1 MLNSFFNFLIKKPTW
16 SLVLLLIVIVTTLS
30 QIQYFSLDASSDSLS
45 LEGDDNLELYFE
57 TLETFG
63 SDESLIISYTAKEN
77 IINANQ
83 LEHLRSFRDSLLE
96 IEEVNS
102 VISILDV
109 SLFKSPPLSLVELA
123 GDLFTID
130 NGKADMSFIESE
142 FQSSPIYANNLIS
155 KDLRTTALL
164 IPLNITDPTAIVDG
178 EILKSTITKI
188 RSTMDEY
195 RNDVTLFLGGVPMI
209 RNDVITYITNDL
221 IVFSLAVVLI
231 MSIILAIIFRSIR
244 WVLMPIT
251 ISVTGAL
258 FMTGLI
264 GAIGWKVT
272 VISAN
277 FFSLL
282 LVMTLS
288 VTIHLV
294 VRYRELAKNNPEA
307 EVSSL
312 IGKTLEQMIRPC
324 CLTTITTI
332 AAFASLTMSNVRPVI
347 DFGLMMS
354 IGVIIA
360 LLISFIAFPVL
371 MALLPKPKV
380 KNHID
385 KFPIVQKLAIITDK
399 FGKQIIV
406 ALIFLVIVSLSGIT
420 KLSVENSFIDY
431 FKKSTEINQG
441 LNFIDQ
447 ELGGTIPLEIV
458 FDDLASAYWT
468 DVDLREDIHQ
478 VHQYLDSIDSVGK
491 VLSIDTFMQI
501 LIESNNGKAPNGFIL
516 MMAKN
521 QMPESAKSQILRPYI
536 SDKNDQLRFVARI
549 KETYPTLNRNKLIND
564 INIKLVEKFDFKP
577 ENFHFT
583 GSFALYNNL
592 LQSLFDSQIKNIA
605 TVFVIIFVMFLLIF
619 RSTIVALLAVI
630 PNTIPSILILGTMGL
645 ANIPLDLMTITIAAI
660 AIGIG
665 IDNAIH
671 YINRFQ
677 VEFAKDSNYLASM
690 HRTHSSI
697 GLAIFYTA
705 ITVSIGFLVLVLS
718 NFIPSIYF
726 GVFMAIAMLSAV
738 LVNLT
743 LLPKLLIIFKP
754 KINH

>member
-1 MLNSFFNFLIKKPTW
+1 MLNSFFNLLIKKPAW

-57 TLETFG
+57 TQKTFG
-63 SDESLIISYTAKEN
+63 SDESLIISYTAKES
-77 IINANQ
+77 IINADQ

-96 IEEVNS
+96 IEEVDS

-109 SLFKSPPLSLVELA
+109 SLFKSPPLSLTDLA
-123 GDLFTID
+123 SNLITID
-130 NGKADMSFIESE
+130 NGKADMSFVESE
-142 FQSSPIYANNLIS
+142 FQSSPIYANNLVS

-164 IPLNITDPTAIVDG
+164 IPISLTDPTAIVDD
-178 EILKSTITKI
+178 EILKGTITKI

-195 RNDVTLFLGGVPMI
+195 RNDASLFLGGVPMI
-209 RNDVITYITNDL
+209 RNDVIAYITSDL
-221 IVFSLAVVLI
+221 ILFSLAVVLI
-231 MSIILAIIFRSIR
+231 MSIILAIIFHSIR
-244 WVLMPIT
+244 WVLMPIM

-258 FMTGLI
+258 LMTGFI

-307 EVSSL
+307 ELSNL
-312 IGKTLEQMIRPC
+312 IRQTLEQMIKPC
-324 CLTTITTI
+324 WLTTITTI

-354 IGVIIA
+354 IGVSIA

-371 MALLPKPKV
+371 MVLLPKPKV
-380 KNHID
+380 ENHIEQ
-385 KFPIVQKLAIITDK
+385 FPIVQKLAIITDK
-399 FGKQIIV
+399 FGKQIII
-406 ALIFLVIVSLSGIT
+406 ALIFLVIVSLSGVT

-441 LNFIDQ
+441 LNLIDK

-458 FDDLASAYWT
+458 FDDLASAYWA
-468 DVDLREDIHQ
+468 DEGLREDIHQ
-478 VHQYLDSIDSVGK
+478 VHQYLDSIDGVGK

-501 LIESNNGKAPNGFIL
+501 LIESNNGKAPNGFVL
-516 MMAKN
+516 MIGKN
-521 QMPESAKSQILRPYI
+521 QMPESAKSQILKPHI
-536 SDKNDQLRFVARI
+536 SDETDQLRFVARI
-549 KETYPTLNRNKLIND
+549 KETHPTLDRNELIND
-564 INIKLVEKFDFKP
+564 INKNLVEKFDFNP
-577 ENFHFT
+577 ESFYFT

-592 LQSLFDSQIKNIA
+592 LQSLFDSQIKTIA

-619 RSTIVALLAVI
+619 RSFSLALLAVI
-630 PNTIPSILILGTMGL
+630 PNTIPSLLILGAMGL
-645 ANIPLDLMTITIAAI
+645 TNIPLDLMTITIAAI

-677 VEFAKDSNYLASM
+677 VEFTKDSDYLASM
-690 HRTHSSI
+690 YRTHSSI

-743 LLPKLLIIFKP
+743 LLPKLLITFKP

>member
-1 MLNSFFNFLIKKPTW
+1 
-16 SLVLLLIVIVTTLS
+16 
-30 QIQYFSLDASSDSLS
+30 
-45 LEGDDNLELYFE
+45 
-57 TLETFG
+57 
-63 SDESLIISYTAKEN
+63 
-77 IINANQ
+77 
-83 LEHLRSFRDSLLE
+83 
-96 IEEVNS
+96 
-102 VISILDV
+102 
-109 SLFKSPPLSLVELA
+109 
-123 GDLFTID
+123 
-130 NGKADMSFIESE
+130 
-142 FQSSPIYANNLIS
+142 
-155 KDLRTTALL
+155 
-164 IPLNITDPTAIVDG
+164 
-178 EILKSTITKI
+178 
-188 RSTMDEY
+188 
-195 RNDVTLFLGGVPMI
+195 
-209 RNDVITYITNDL
+209 
-221 IVFSLAVVLI
+221 
-231 MSIILAIIFRSIR
+231 
-244 WVLMPIT
+244 MPIT

-294 VRYRELAKNNPEA
+294 VRYRELSKNNPEA

-312 IGKTLEQMIRPC
+312 IKQTLEQMIRPC
-324 CLTTITTI
+324 SLTTITTI

-354 IGVIIA
+354 IGICIA
-360 LLISFIAFPVL
+360 LLISFVTFPIL

-385 KFPIVQKLAIITDK
+385 QFPIVQKLAFITDK
-399 FGKQIIV
+399 YGRQMI
-406 ALIFLVIVSLSGIT
+406 ATLILLIIVSLSGIN

-458 FDDLASAYWT
+458 FDDLARTYWA
-468 DVDLREDIHQ
+468 DESLREDIHQ
-478 VHQYLDSIDSVGK
+478 VHQYLDSIDSIGK
-491 VLSIDTFMQI
+491 VLSIDTFMQ
-501 LIESNNGKAPNGFIL
+501 LLKESNNGKAPNGFLL
-516 MMAKN
+516 MIGKN
-521 QMPESAKSQILRPYI
+521 EMPEFAKSQILRPHI
-536 SDKNDQLRFVARI
+536 SDETDQLRFIARI
-549 KETYPTLNRNKLIND
+549 KETNPTLDRNELIND
-564 INIKLVEKFDFKP
+564 INKKLVEKFNFNP
-577 ENFHFT
+577 ESFHFT

-592 LQSLFDSQIKNIA
+592 LQSLFESQIKTIA
-605 TVFVIIFVMFLLIF
+605 TVFVIIFAMFLLIF
-619 RSTIVALLAVI
+619 RSMSLALLAVI
-630 PNTIPSILILGTMGL
+630 PNTIPSLLILGTMGL

-677 VEFAKDSNYLASM
+677 VEFTKDSDYLEAM
-690 HRTHSSI
+690 YRTHSSI

-743 LLPKLLIIFKP
+743 LLPKLLILLKP
-754 KINH
+754 KIYY

>member
-1 MLNSFFNFLIKKPTW
+1 MLNSVFSLLIKKPAW
-16 SLVLLLIVIVTTLS
+16 SLVLLLIVIATTLS
-30 QIQYFSLDASSDSLS
+30 QIQFFSLDASSDSLS
-45 LEGDDNLELYFE
+45 LEGDENLELYFE
-57 TLETFG
+57 TQKTFG
-63 SDESLIISYTAKEN
+63 SDESLIISYTAKN
-77 IINANQ
+77 SIINADQ
-83 LEHLRSFRDSLLE
+83 LEHLRSFRDSLLG
-96 IEEVNS
+96 IEEVDS

-123 GDLFTID
+123 SDVITID
-130 NGKADMSFIESE
+130 NGKADMSFVESE
-142 FQSSPIYANNLIS
+142 FESSPIYANNLVS

-164 IPLNITDPTAIVDG
+164 IPLSSIVDG
-178 EILKSTITKI
+178 EILKGTITKI
-188 RSTMDEY
+188 RSIMDEY
-195 RNDVTLFLGGVPMI
+195 RNDASLFLGGVPMI
-209 RNDVITYITNDL
+209 RNDVIAYITNDL
-221 IVFSLAVVLI
+221 ILFSLAVVLI
-231 MSIILAIIFRSIR
+231 MSIILAIIFQSIR
-244 WVLMPIT
+244 WVLMPIM

-258 FMTGLI
+258 LMTGLI

-307 EVSSL
+307 ELSNL
-312 IGKTLEQMIRPC
+312 IRQTLEQMIKPC
-324 CLTTITTI
+324 WLTTITSI

-354 IGVIIA
+354 IGVSIA
-360 LLISFIAFPVL
+360 LLISFIAFPIL
-371 MALLPKPKV
+371 MILLPKPKV
-380 KNHID
+380 DNYID
-385 KFPIVQKLAIITDK
+385 QFPIVQKLAIITDK

-406 ALIFLVIVSLSGIT
+406 AFLLLVIVSLSGVT

-447 ELGGTIPLEIV
+447 ELGGTVPLEIV
-458 FDDLASAYWT
+458 FDNLASAYWA
-468 DVDLREDIHQ
+468 DEALREEIHQ

-491 VLSIDTFMQI
+491 VLSIDTFMQL
-501 LIESNNGKAPNGFIL
+501 LIESNNGKAPNGFLL
-516 MMAKN
+516 MIGKN
-521 QMPESAKSQILRPYI
+521 QMPEFAKSQVLKPHI
-536 SDKNDQLRFVARI
+536 SDETDQLRFVARI
-549 KETYPTLNRNKLIND
+549 KETYPTLDRNELIND
-564 INIKLVEKFDFKP
+564 INEKLVEKFGFNP
-577 ENFHFT
+577 ESFHFT
-583 GSFALYNNL
+583 GSFTLYNNL
-592 LQSLFDSQIKNIA
+592 LQSLFDSQIKTIA
-605 TVFVIIFVMFLLIF
+605 TVFVIIFVMFLFIF
-619 RSTIVALLAVI
+619 RSTSLALLAVI
-630 PNTIPSILILGTMGL
+630 PNTIPSLLILGTMGL

-677 VEFAKDSNYLASM
+677 VEFAKDSDYLASM
-690 HRTHSSI
+690 YRTHGSI

-743 LLPKLLIIFKP
+743 LLPKLLITFKP

>member
-1 MLNSFFNFLIKKPTW
+1 MLNSFFNLLIKKPAW

-45 LEGDDNLELYFE
+45 LEGDDNLKLYFE
-57 TLETFG
+57 TQETFG
-63 SDESLIISYTAKEN
+63 SDESLIISYTAKES
-77 IINANQ
+77 IVKAEQ
-83 LEHLRSFRDSLLE
+83 LEHLRSFRNSLLE
-96 IEEVNS
+96 IQEVNS
-102 VISILDV
+102 VISILDA

-123 GDLFTID
+123 GDVINID
-130 NGKADMSFIESE
+130 NGKADMSFVESE
-142 FQSSPIYANNLIS
+142 FQSSPIYANNLVS
-155 KDLRTTALL
+155 KDLRTTALV
-164 IPLNITDPTAIVDG
+164 IPLSSNDPTVIVND
-178 EILKSTITKI
+178 EILKDTITKI

-195 RNDVTLFLGGVPMI
+195 RNDASLFLGGVPMI
-209 RNDVITYITNDL
+209 RNDVIAYITNDL
-221 IVFSLAVVLI
+221 ILFSLAVVLI
-231 MSIILAIIFRSIR
+231 MSIILAIIFHSIR
-244 WVLMPIT
+244 WVLMPIM
-251 ISVTGAL
+251 ISVTGAFL
-258 FMTGLI
+258 MTGFI

-294 VRYRELAKNNPEA
+294 VRYRELATHNPEA
-307 EVSSL
+307 ELSNL
-312 IGKTLEQMIRPC
+312 IRQTLEQMIRPC

-354 IGVIIA
+354 IGVSIA
-360 LLISFIAFPVL
+360 LLISFIAFPIL
-371 MALLPKPKV
+371 MILLPKPKV
-380 KNHID
+380 DNHID
-385 KFPIVQKLAIITDK
+385 QFPIVQKLASITDK
-399 FGKQIIV
+399 FGRQIIV
-406 ALIFLVIVSLSGIT
+406 TLILLVIISLSGVT

-458 FDDLASAYWT
+458 FDDLANAYWA
-468 DVDLREDIHQ
+468 DESLREDIHQ

-501 LIESNNGKAPNGFIL
+501 LIESNNGKAPNGFLL
-516 MMAKN
+516 MIGKN
-521 QMPESAKSQILRPYI
+521 QMPEFAKSQILRPHI
-536 SDKNDQLRFVARI
+536 SDETDQLRLVARI
-549 KETYPTLNRNKLIND
+549 KETYPSLDRKALIND
-564 INIKLVEKFDFKP
+564 INKALVEKFGFNP
-577 ENFHFT
+577 ESFNFT
-583 GSFALYNNL
+583 GSFTLYNNL
-592 LQSLFDSQIKNIA
+592 LQSLFDSQIKTIS
-605 TVFVIIFVMFLLIF
+605 TVFVIIFVMFLFIF
-619 RSTIVALLAVI
+619 RSMSLALLAVI
-630 PNTIPSILILGTMGL
+630 PNTIPSLLILGSMGL

-677 VEFAKDSNYLASM
+677 VEFAKDSDYLASM
-690 HRTHSSI
+690 YRTHSSI

-726 GVFMAIAMLSAV
+726 GVFMAVAMLSAV

-743 LLPKLLIIFKP
+743 LLPKLLITFKP
-754 KINH
+754 KIKH